1 MELISRTEELLLL
14 AVWRLQDD
22 AYGLSIRKYFSEL
35 MGKDMSVGAV
45 YVPLERLKKRGL
57 LESWES
63 EPTDKRGGRKKR
75 FYKLSSKGMAALS
88 VVKQQHEKAWSGLTE
103 LLPNFAANR

>member
-14 AVWRLQDD
+14 SVWRLQED

-75 FYKLSSKGMAALS
+75 FYKLSAEGISALS
-88 VVKQQHEKAWSGLTE
+88 VVKKQHEKAWRGLSD
-103 LLPNFAANR
+103 LIPSHI